1 MLLLSF
7 ERYTI
12 YGQCEKGETSQ
23 IFSAVQNLSGAESGY
38 AVPRCELCCLF
49 KCMVM
54 NTEQTPVYDDDEISL
69 IDIIQFF
76 QRCWRIIGGG
86 TIAIALLTSVFSLSK
101 PPSYEKSMTLQVE
114 ENPMPRLLS
123 QLSNDADLSGS
134 KAANQ
139 NETEAWASE
148 ALATLEL
155 EAVSLQEPTYDAATA
170 SIPLTLTASQPE
182 PLAQITTD
190 ELREQLAIAWQLPLR
205 RTLEDQQLLLDVESQ
220 QAQEA
225 ITQLEQQLAA
235 VPAENTP
242 RQIALENQRAEVL
255 RQQAEL
261 AFQQQYIQDLTDNLE
276 TQSAAQLP
284 LTVVEESDVITVA
297 RSPLQ
302 IAILSL
308 IAGFMVSTLVAILI
322 EQWPRWQA
330 ELSAHESEKPEAE
343 SIRP

>member
-1 MLLLSF
+1 
-7 ERYTI
+7 
-12 YGQCEKGETSQ
+12 
-23 IFSAVQNLSGAESGY
+23 
-38 AVPRCELCCLF
+38 
-49 KCMVM
+49 MVM
-54 NTEQTPVYDDDEISL
+54 NTEQAPVYDDDEISL
-69 IDIIQFF
+69 IDIIRFF
-76 QRCWRIIGGG
+76 QRHWRIIGGG

-139 NETEAWASE
+139 NETGAWASE

-170 SIPLTLTASQPE
+170 SIPLTLSASQPE
-182 PLAQITTD
+182 PLAQITD
-190 ELREQLAIAWQLPLR
+190 ELMEQLAIAWQLPLR

-225 ITQLEQQLAA
+225 IAQLDQQIAA
-235 VPAENTP
+235 IPADNTP
-242 RQIALENQRAEVL
+242 RRIALENQRAEVL
-255 RQQAEL
+255 RQEAEL
-261 AFQQQYIQDLTDNLE
+261 AFQQQYIQDSIDNLG